1 MAAKDLVL
9 RGLMSP
15 IKPMMEEAHR
25 VLEGELHDPSPA
37 AQDMLAHISRFKG
50 KQMRGAML
58 LLSGKA
64 TGAYSDEHPTMAAVI
79 EMIHLATL
87 VHDDVLDGA
96 EVRRRVASVNQR
108 WDNQV
113 AVLLGDFLYTRAFG
127 LSLTLSN
134 RYCSRVLAETSR
146 KICVGEI
153 EQSAMRY
160 HFDLP
165 QADYERIAGAKTA
178 CLMSSACELGARYPE
193 GGVSTERDA
202 YGDEMAAYGWEIGLA
217 FQIVDDCLDL
227 EGDPEKVGKSL
238 GVDAEDGK
246 ITLPILAVYRD
257 ADESVREKIR
267 EVYTVPDLDRRAAR
281 LHDVCD
287 VSLGIEVAMARA
299 KDLVDSAIARV
310 SALPKSASR
319 RALIEIGDYVL
330 VRKW

>member
-1 MAAKDLVL
+1 
-9 RGLMSP
+9 
-15 IKPMMEEAHR
+15 
-25 VLEGELHDPSPA
+25 
-37 AQDMLAHISRFKG
+37 MLAHISRFRG

-64 TGAYSDEHPTMAAVI
+64 TGAFSDEHATMAAVI

-113 AVLLGDFLYTRAFG
+113 AVLLGDYLYTRAFG
-127 LSLTLSN
+127 LSLTLRG

-153 EQSAMRY
+153 EQSTMRY

-193 GGVSTERDA
+193 AGFSAQRDA

-227 EGDPEKVGKSL
+227 EGDPEKVGKSV
-238 GVDAEDGK
+238 GTDAEDGK

-257 ADESVREKIR
+257 ASEEVRAKIR
-267 EVYTVPDLDRRAAR
+267 HVYTDPDLDRRAVH
-281 LHDVCD
+281 LHEVCN
-287 VSLGIEVAMARA
+287 VAQGVEIAMARA
-299 KDLVDSAIARV
+299 KELVDSAICRV
-310 SALPKSASR
+310 RALPKSGAQ
-319 RALIEIGDYVL
+319 RALVEIGDYVL